1 MAWNDDTAPVAAGDK
16 SGMENVVDAAFGNSG
31 EKKGGHHLPRLHRM
45 TIVKA
50 QNGGATVTHS
60 HIGPKSPPKK
70 GSGGHGDSPSSS
82 SYQEPGVGKHE
93 EQVSNGDFLL
103 SDSDPAMK
111 HVHALHQ
118 HIMGIIN
125 GKSSGGEVD

>member
-16 SGMENVVDAAFGNSG
+16 SGMENVVDAAFGG
-31 EKKGGHHLPRLHRM
+31 GGKKGGHHLPRLHRM

-70 GSGGHGDSPSSS
+70 GHSES
-82 SYQEPGVGKHE
+82 SYQEPGVAKNE

-103 SDSDPAMK
+103 SDNDPAMK

-118 HIMGIIN
+118 HIMGIVN